1 MIPMSES
8 QFSQSLEY
16 AANEFARG
24 LQESG
29 ARMSAAAEQFSSR
42 FEAVAQ
48 EVRAAAARAEEARRA
63 AEAVQM
69 RVGQDQV
76 ELAGLMQ
83 DLRERI
89 AALAILAR
97 PFKEIAAQGAS
108 QQESLAEAQEQED
121 PAPAGDNPFEW
132 QPANEPESEEQEQ
145 SQPSSENLYRWPA
158 DEESQQEGGSQ
169 PRVRRHI
176 GGSSLQRWWILR
188 RRGDQVRRN
197 HCKLPDLTTRKPSF
211 QG

>member
-1 MIPMSES
+1 MSES

-24 LQESG
+24 LQEKRCTHECS
-29 ARMSAAAEQFSSR
+29 REQFSSR

-89 AALAILAR
+89 AAFR
-97 PFKEIAAQGAS
+97 QF
-108 QQESLAEAQEQED
+108 
-121 PAPAGDNPFEW
+121 
-132 QPANEPESEEQEQ
+132 
-145 SQPSSENLYRWPA
+145 
-158 DEESQQEGGSQ
+158 
-169 PRVRRHI
+169 
-176 GGSSLQRWWILR
+176 
-188 RRGDQVRRN
+188 
-197 HCKLPDLTTRKPSF
+197 
-211 QG
+211 